1 MFKNIALIL
10 AGFILGTVISTASA
24 ALFESGTKDA
34 QPKVGYGKNAG
45 VIYALRVDADGVL
58 QTN

>member
-34 QPKVGYGKNAG
+34 RPIVGYGKYNGTIVAIK
-45 VIYALRVDADGVL
+45 VASDGTL
-58 QTN
+58 Q